1 MNGHAMWSP
10 YGAVGPRVPIATR
23 RNPLALP
30 LWLEK
35 RGGSFATTIQLVE
48 ADRLCNPDGKP
59 DSKSLRG
66 GIEIDSYGAA
76 KAYWIRKNHP
86 GDYLLSA
93 GSEKDWQ
100 RIPVETPFGRRRV
113 LHIAD
118 LERSGQSRGVAGGG
132 GQRHDR
138 GLYRNSARR
147 RGHRRD
153 VRRRRGRLHRRPQ
166 RMENAP
172 ARGRHYS
179 GVPRRQGLALHAKP
193 PQ

>member
-1 MNGHAMWSP
+1 MARLGREYRLRRGEILDFRGADIAGVSLFDAQWRSP
-10 YGAVGPRVPIATR
+10 G
-23 RNPLALP
+23 LALP

-118 LERSGQSRGVAGGG
+118 LERSGQSRG
-132 GQRHDR
+132 
-138 GLYRNSARR
+138 
-147 RGHRRD
+147 
-153 VRRRRGRLHRRPQ
+153 
-166 RMENAP
+166 
-172 ARGRHYS
+172 
-179 GVPRRQGLALHAKP
+179 KP
-193 PQ
+193 LLTSVMP